1 MAREAMSRYFPNYC
15 DDQKFSLN
23 QRKNNYTG

>member
-1 MAREAMSRYFPNYC
+1 MAREAMFHSFPNYW
-15 DDQKFSLN
+15 DNQKFSLN